1 MNHPVQFQ
9 RSMTQCITSQVQRV
23 TLILSAMTAK
33 PRSVQLG
40 RSSLVTIPCNCH
52 IQTAEFHTIR
62 ALCELHTE
70 VEIHFPANFAM
81 LSAFN
86 FSAILNSP
94 TSSVGKSDIK
104 LQLPSLQSL
113 LDETALSSKHKTT
126 FGHDLKE
133 MVEKLKRAEL
143 KQSAI
148 LPEISIQNLFNSW
161 DSILTFGISGLWL
174 LLVTIGTVFL
184 WIKVRSVNLALIS
197 IIPAAKAFDLKHTT
211 TLPSVEED
219 CFTVELP
226 VLVQLIVGLAF
237 LALFLWYC
245 GKISRWFWNQ
255 KRNCFKVSQRC
266 FLPPQ
271 FTDELEIFLRVS
283 NSSDSLVLYLTSIQ
297 LESFETKIM
306 SVPTCI
312 QSSVTYGV
320 TPVINFAW
328 SGPLLYS
335 VNNHKLSCALPL
347 KIAVA
352 PRASAKLRLFGQS
365 FEEHLSGYN
374 LLVKSAQFPGFM
386 ALPQLLSP
394 QGFDPCKSDRQ
405 RQENDIFFQPPSYHV
420 PSAPQI

>member
-1 MNHPVQFQ
+1 MVSAFTTFFLTHTIYHI
-9 RSMTQCITSQVQRV
+9 SHITHNNQ
-23 TLILSAMTAK
+23 TLLGMTAFVK
-33 PRSVQLG
+33 HG
-40 RSSLVTIPCNCH
+40 
-52 IQTAEFHTIR
+52 AECDNGYRKYHWYHLYKFHTIR

-70 VEIHFPANFAM
+70 FEIHFSANFAM

-113 LDETALSSKHKTT
+113 LDETALSSKHKTN

-211 TLPSVEED
+211 TLPSVEQD

-266 FLPPQ
+266 FLPPPVHRW
-271 FTDELEIFLRVS
+271 TGNI
-283 NSSDSLVLYLTSIQ
+283 LTS
-297 LESFETKIM
+297 F
-306 SVPTCI
+306 
-312 QSSVTYGV
+312 
-320 TPVINFAW
+320 
-328 SGPLLYS
+328 
-335 VNNHKLSCALPL
+335 
-347 KIAVA
+347 
-352 PRASAKLRLFGQS
+352 
-365 FEEHLSGYN
+365 
-374 LLVKSAQFPGFM
+374 QF
-386 ALPQLLSP
+386 LW
-394 QGFDPCKSDRQ
+394 
-405 RQENDIFFQPPSYHV
+405 
-420 PSAPQI
+420 